1 MTTAPP
7 LLLPSIVARRIAS
20 NDLHAQ
26 VGGCRDRFLREAA
39 ERRLLDSGRVG
50 HVATQTDATTSAGG
64 WHNGDDH
71 CAPSVSGRWPGG
83 ASRELDLTVPAAW
96 SKADEEEQAEAVQ
109 AIQLLSSRSCGPSR
123 LERQVARLEDE
134 LLGVYAQLKD
144 EGALRAAAQ
153 EQVRCLEH
161 ELDGKEA
168 CLQAMTS
175 ALEQR
180 NAELQQAQ
188 SQLSA
193 SQAKVAEP
201 APSTA
206 EPHIK
211 LIEAKVQAQEFQLQL
226 KEQHISRLMSVLRH
240 HHSFHGEADS
250 TTCGS
255 EDAMAMSTATGAT
268 GP

>member
-1 MTTAPP
+1 MTAVPP
-7 LLLPSIVARRIAS
+7 LSSLAARRIAS

-26 VGGCRDRFLREAA
+26 VGSCRDRFLREAA
-39 ERRLLDSGRVG
+39 ERRQLDSGRVG
-50 HVATQTDATTSAGG
+50 HVATQTDAASGAGG
-64 WHNGDDH
+64 WHSGDQ
-71 CAPSVSGRWPGG
+71 CAPPESGGWPGAARRPG
-83 ASRELDLTVPAAW
+83 AAPAW
-96 SKADEEEQAEAVQ
+96 SRADEEAQAEAVQ
-109 AIQLLSSRSCGPSR
+109 AIRLLSHRGPG
-123 LERQVARLEDE
+123 LEPRVAGLEEE
-134 LLGVYAQLKD
+134 LLGVYAQLRD
-144 EGALRAAAQ
+144 ESALRVAAQ
-153 EQVRCLEH
+153 EQVRCLEY

-168 CLQAMTS
+168 CLQAMAS
-175 ALEQR
+175 AFEQC
-180 NAELQQAQ
+180 NSELQQAR

-201 APSTA
+201 APSTTDR

-255 EDAMAMSTATGAT
+255 EDAMATSTATGAT